1 MNFGIVG
8 TGLIAE
14 FHAKAL
20 AEIKGAKLVACLDKF
35 PERSKAFSDKHGCTA
50 YDDLGSFLA
59 HPGLDIVNICTPSG
73 LHLDAA
79 LPAAAAGK
87 HLIIEKPLETTTER
101 CAKIIEACRKGG
113 VTLSGI
119 FPSRFHEAAKAL
131 KAAVEGGRFGRLTMG
146 SAYVKWWR
154 DPEYYAKGGWKGT
167 KALDGG
173 GALINQSIHAIDLL
187 LWFMGDAAEVTAWTG
202 TVGHEGIEVEDN
214 AVAAIK
220 FRNGALGVIQGS
232 TAVWPGFLKRVEVSG
247 MTGSAIMEEEN
258 LSFWKFRS
266 ETPADDEIRRLLA
279 SATSSGGGASDP
291 AAIGHH
297 GHRLQFENV
306 IAAIENGTKPL
317 VDGVEASKAVS
328 LIEAIYRSA
337 ETGKPAVVVGL

>member
-14 FHAKAL
+14 FHARAL

-35 PERSKAFSDKHGCTA
+35 PERSRTFSEKHGGTA
-50 YDDLGSFLA
+50 YDDLESFLA
-59 HPGLDIVNICTPSG
+59 HPGLEVVNICTPSG

-87 HLIIEKPLETTTER
+87 HLIIEKPLETTTAR
-101 CAKIIEACRKGG
+101 CAQIIEACRKGG

-131 KAAVEGGRFGRLTMG
+131 KTAVEGGRFGRLTMG

-187 LWFMGDAAEVTAWTG
+187 LWFMGDAVEVTAWTG

-247 MTGSAIMEEEN
+247 MAGSAIMEEGN

-297 GHRLQFENV
+297 GHKLQFENV

-337 ETGKPAVVVGL
+337 ETRKPAVVEGL

>member
-1 MNFGIVG
+1 MNFGIIG

-20 AEIKGAKLVACLDKF
+20 AEIPGAKIVACLDKF
-35 PERSKAFSDKHGCTA
+35 PERAALYAQKHDCKPYTDLDAFLD
-50 YDDLGSFLA
+50 
-59 HPGLDIVNICTPSG
+59 HPGLEVVNICTPSG
-73 LHLDAA
+73 LHMDAA
-79 LPAAAAGK
+79 IPAAAAGK

-101 CAKIIEACRKGG
+101 CLKIIEACRKAG

-119 FPSRFHEAAKAL
+119 FPSRFFGAAQAL
-131 KAAVEGGRFGRLTMG
+131 KTAATTGRFGKLTMG

-154 DPEYYAKGGWKGT
+154 EQDYYSKGGWKGT

-173 GALINQSIHAIDLL
+173 GALINQSIHAVDLL
-187 LWFMGDAAEVTAWTG
+187 LWFMGDAKEVTSYCG
-202 TVGHEGIEVEDN
+202 TIGHEGIEVEDN
-214 AVAAIK
+214 AVASISFK
-220 FRNGALGVIQGS
+220 NGALGVVQGS
-232 TAVWPGFLKRVEVSG
+232 TSIWPGFLKRIEVSG
-247 MTGSAIMEEEN
+247 LAGSVILEEEN
-258 LSFWKFRS
+258 LAFWKFRN
-266 ETPADDEIRRLLA
+266 ETLEDDRIRAAFA

-306 IAAIENGTKPL
+306 IAAIESGRKPL
-317 VDGVEASKAVS
+317 VTGEEAAKAVA

-337 ETGKPAVVVGL
+337 ESGRPATVTSL